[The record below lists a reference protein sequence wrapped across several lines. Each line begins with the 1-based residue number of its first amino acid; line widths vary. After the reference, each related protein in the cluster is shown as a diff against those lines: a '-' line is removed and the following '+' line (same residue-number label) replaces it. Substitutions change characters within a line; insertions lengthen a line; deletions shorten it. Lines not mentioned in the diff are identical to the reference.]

1 MDDVPS
7 PCIQVCRIDPR
18 TGICVG
24 CRRTMD
30 EIAAWPTLDRA
41 GKERVLREI
50 AERENDPAP
59 GG

>member
-1 MDDVPS
+1 
-7 PCIQVCRIDPR
+7 
-18 TGICVG
+18 
-24 CRRTMD
+24 MD